1 MAKQRGLALIFGPKK
16 DSLSR
21 GGSMGEREPNGDD
34 GEAYSGSKR
43 DEEDEEDEP
52 EEDEKDEDTERDEV
66 ADEMFDAI
74 KDNDRTAFR
83 EALKRFCELDEKW
96 DNENEEM

>member
-1 MAKQRGLALIFGPKK
+1 MAKANGLALIFGPKK
-16 DSLSR
+16 DAMSR
-21 GGSMGEREPNGDD
+21 GGSMGERDPNGDD
-34 GEAYSGSKR
+34 DEAYAGSRR
-43 DEEDEEDEP
+43 DNEDEEDEP

-83 EALKRFCELDEKW
+83 EAVRKLCELDEKW
-96 DNENEEM
+96 DEETS